1 MNFKISPSWNQF
13 RIKSDISRQILHV
26 FSQHVREGIRVR
38 LILTGWP
45 LLHCQERSAGFLLFR
60 PTQKYRLSLQQEQG
74 SKHHSHSRNSIN
86 LLNLHNGLN
95 STAHRP
101 SMKSESGDARVYFN
115 IRVKCWVFM
124 WTIRG
129 SMHHVS
135 VTFYRTYVHACIP
148 DGFSHDAVQGPH
160 LTISCEAGQVGS
172 KSLTEPL
179 SFIPGALPAQ
189 PFLMKHL
196 TRSKSNL
203 KQLLKRFQ

>member
-1 MNFKISPSWNQF
+1 M
-13 RIKSDISRQILHV
+13 R
-26 FSQHVREGIRVR
+26 
-38 LILTGWP
+38 
-45 LLHCQERSAGFLLFR
+45 
-60 PTQKYRLSLQQEQG
+60 
-74 SKHHSHSRNSIN
+74 
-86 LLNLHNGLN
+86 
-95 STAHRP
+95 
-101 SMKSESGDARVYFN
+101 
-115 IRVKCWVFM
+115 
-124 WTIRG
+124 
-129 SMHHVS
+129 HVS